1 MVIYT
6 KIHCMKV
13 IYMSLDVK
21 EKIDILKK
29 NAPLIDAVRRCH
41 TSDKRYLSKAM
52 ETSWPTVNASLKNV
66 LAQKNSPVFISSDG
80 IYEVK
85 STYGFFVGIAVGGS
99 ETKFSIL
106 SFDLKPIKELDCY
119 VYFNPLFDSLK
130 KVCQYKSVNLE
141 QGYVC
146 YNTPDIPTGISDLC
160 NEILFNVIDFF
171 KTSTDFDLLGIG
183 VTFPGVFGNSLSEDE
198 TFKMS
203 FSPNLSRLVGTSL
216 IELFDIRILNILD
229 NNKISFIIGHD
240 TEAVTVFEKESLYSS
255 KTYYQ
260 YRNKKNIS
268 CIYLGIGLGM
278 GIIIDNKLLH
288 GSCNSVGEIGHLFPP
303 DLSFVNNNLTSKELE
318 EKNEVEKKQQ
328 EHPHYCY
335 CGVKNCLE
343 NQIRTKVFNAY
354 DQESYINNTS
364 DDELLHLPEHTYRYK
379 LLKAYIM
386 HLMNLM
392 INILNLD
399 VIVLSGRILNG
410 IEPLK
415 YEVDRLKLATGLS
428 TSSNSC
434 KIIFGNSRADI
445 VALGAATLSYF
456 GIGFAKNNFESDKH
470 INIKW
475 TSTNE

>member
-1 MVIYT
+1 
-6 KIHCMKV
+6 MKV
-13 IYMSLDVK
+13 MYMSLNVK
-21 EKIDILKK
+21 EKIDILKR
-29 NAPLIDAVRRCH
+29 NTPLIDAVRRCH
-41 TSDKRYLSKAM
+41 TNDKRYLSKAM
-52 ETSWPTVNASLKNV
+52 EASWPTVNASLKNICR
-66 LAQKNSPVFISSDG
+66 LEDSPIAISSDG
-80 IYEVK
+80 VYEIK

-106 SFDLKPIKELDCY
+106 SFDLKPIKELECS
-119 VYFNPLFDSLK
+119 VYFDTLFDALK
-130 KVCQYKSVNLE
+130 EVCYYKSINVDL
-141 QGYVC
+141 GYIC
-146 YNTPDIPTGISDLC
+146 YNTPDIPAEISDLC
-160 NEILFNVIDFF
+160 NGILFNVIDFF
-171 KTSTDFDLLGIG
+171 KNSPQFDLLGIG
-183 VTFPGVFGNSLSEDE
+183 VTFPGVFGNSLSKDE

-203 FSPNLSRLVGTSL
+203 FSPNLSRLVGISL
-216 IELFDIRILNILD
+216 IELFDYRILNILD
-229 NNKISFIIGHD
+229 ENKISFIIGHD

-303 DLSFVNNNLTSKELE
+303 DLNFINNKLSDKELK
-318 EKNEVEKKQQ
+318 EKNEIEKKQY

-343 NQIRTKVFNAY
+343 NQIRTKVFDAY
-354 DQESYINNTS
+354 DQETYINNTS
-364 DDELLHLPEHTYRYK
+364 TENLSKLVEHPYRYK

-392 INILNLD
+392 INILNVD

-415 YEVDRLKLATGLS
+415 YEIDRLKLSTGLS

-456 GIGFAKNNFESDKH
+456 GIGLGKNNFESDKH
-470 INIKW
+470 MNIRW
-475 TSTNE
+475 IPTMSNSD